1 MLLGRKAESKGE
13 GIQKALASTFASH
26 CRSNFAVPACPT
38 AISLPAPF
46 NPPHQKV
53 HPSMQ
58 VIIAKDIAP
67 TAARDQTLRHLY
79 IPLRRA
85 ESHRDGGVGT
95 E

>member
-1 MLLGRKAESKGE
+1 
-13 GIQKALASTFASH
+13 
-26 CRSNFAVPACPT
+26 
-38 AISLPAPF
+38 
-46 NPPHQKV
+46 
-53 HPSMQ
+53 MQ